1 MKANILKLLLL
12 WESKIPQKSEN
23 ILKEK
28 LVKISPENLSA
39 FEEIPLKNPY
49 IALCCCVFLGI
60 FGIEDFYRNRNTL
73 GALKLLLTTIASL
86 LAIVVYIIVDE
97 FDDIYIYYV
106 ATNDFSAYYLCDDID
121 AYRSYLGDYQY
132 IYHRRTHQKG
142 QSSTYPQ
149 IHSDDR
155 VNLRKIA
162 SDSNGDSNR

>member
-12 WESKIPQKSEN
+12 WESKIPQNSEN

-28 LVKISPENLSA
+28 LGKISPENLSA

-97 FDDIYIYYV
+97 FDDIYIMSPQMISLLTIFAMILMLIV
-106 ATNDFSAYYLCDDID
+106 AIWVIINIFTISERIKKDNLALIHK
-121 AYRSYLGDYQY
+121 Y
-132 IYHRRTHQKG
+132 IAM
-142 QSSTYPQ
+142 
-149 IHSDDR
+149 IE
-155 VNLRKIA
+155 
-162 SDSNGDSNR
+162 